1 MKGKTRE
8 ERAALRNAMMA
19 YKAEGHSMPEVAE
32 KFGYS
37 KAYTQIICK
46 GIAPQPS
53 KCKTYRN
60 QYTGSDFDREANAKR
75 YIKERTPDFEYA
87 GNFTGIDGYVDLK
100 CLKCNSII
108 RKSFVSVRQGK
119 ATCPVCIQRR
129 KEERINRERQQKEQ
143 RAATRAKS
151 RAEQKADD
159 YRYGTKFKQ
168 ITFRQCQICG
178 NAFISSSSNA
188 KYCSDKCRNKNRW
201 TMKDGYRYLF
211 PLDEVYERDNGICY
225 ICGKACDWNDYTEKN
240 GVIIYGDNYPSRD
253 HVIPKT
259 KGGGNTWDNIRL
271 AHRLCNTRKGN
282 RPRSYA

>member
-8 ERAALRNAMMA
+8 ERAALREAMRA
-19 YKAEGHSMPEVAE
+19 YKAEGHTMSEVADR
-32 KFGYS
+32 FGYS
-37 KAYTQIICK
+37 KLYVQRVCK
-46 GIAPQPS
+46 GIAPQQAIP
-53 KCKTYRN
+53 KAYRN
-60 QYTGSDFDREANAKR
+60 QYTHKDFDRVANAKR
-75 YIKERTPDFEYA
+75 YIEERTPNFEYA

-100 CLKCNSII
+100 CIKCGSVIH
-108 RKSFVSVRQGK
+108 KSFVSVKQGK

-129 KEERINRERQQKEQ
+129 KEERINRERQK
-143 RAATRAKS
+143 AAEKAKA
-151 RAEQKADD
+151 REKQKADNI
-159 YRYGTKFKQ
+159 RYGTKFKQ
-168 ITFRQCQICG
+168 ITFKQCQICG
-178 NAFISSSSNA
+178 NVFVSSGGNA

-225 ICGKACDWNDYTEKN
+225 ICGKACDWNDYTERN